1 MRLDK
6 FLKVARIL
14 KRRVIAKELAENDRL
29 FLNDRLAKASSE
41 VKIGDVIK
49 IIFGQRIIVIRV
61 LGISENANKQDACS
75 LYEVIEERKVD
86 EV

>member
-6 FLKVARIL
+6 YLKVARIL

-29 FLNDRLAKASSE
+29 FVNDRLAKASTE
-41 VKIGDVIK
+41 VKIGDAIK

-61 LGISENANKQDACS
+61 LGISEIVNKQEACS
-75 LYEVIEERKVD
+75 LYEVIEERKID

>member
-6 FLKVARIL
+6 YLKVARIL

-41 VKIGDVIK
+41 VKIGDTIK
-49 IIFGQRIIVIRV
+49 IIFGQRIIVIKV
-61 LGISENANKQDACS
+61 LGISDIVNKQEACS

>member
-6 FLKVARIL
+6 YLKVARIL

-29 FLNDRLAKASSE
+29 FVNDRLAKASTE
-41 VKIGDVIK
+41 VKIGDTIK

-61 LGISENANKQDACS
+61 LGISEIVNKQEACS
-75 LYEVIEERKVD
+75 LYEVIEERKID

>member
-6 FLKVARIL
+6 YLKVARIL

-29 FLNDRLAKASSE
+29 FVNDRLAKAPTE
-41 VKIGDVIK
+41 VKIGDAIK

-61 LGISENANKQDACS
+61 LGISEIVNKQEACS
-75 LYEVIEERKVD
+75 LYEVIEERKID

>member
-6 FLKVARIL
+6 YLKVARIL

-41 VKIGDVIK
+41 VKVGDTIK
-49 IIFGQRIIVIRV
+49 IIFGQRIIVIKV
-61 LGISENANKQDACS
+61 LGISEIVNKQEACS